1 MPEIIDNVRVG
12 EIIKRLL
19 KEHNMTQDDLA
30 NSLMI
35 SKSAVSQN
43 LNGKSTFDIQNLIN
57 IAKIFNVSLDYL
69 LDQTSNHDENI
80 ISEYERLTRKG
91 LETLEK
97 IPLDSLNLSK
107 PDIYNKVFV
116 QYVMQYKKND
126 MLNYLLEKKIL
137 LIDNTH
143 HHALKVYIELIM
155 YLLKLNH
162 KDTFDYIKRYTELN
176 NTFQIEEATLE
187 ETFWMELNQPKH
199 DHLIRNLLYANST
212 KTHVVLRW
220 FRYQTTQKLISLNT
234 WVNICAKYKLDVVL
248 SHLCDA
254 TSFLDGFTLII
265 STFTDAK
272 YESGLLQYLKT
283 LNPDFKTY
291 TPVGADEVT
300 LKIIQANYLE
310 AFQIILEKGFYQNI
324 NKLLKYTLQEDFE
337 AGFDLLIAKQNN
349 KLSLK
354 KAGLLCVQN
363 NSLSYLEKIIHL
375 LSQDEKEYL
384 IAKANTKDLHIL
396 LFLFTNGARFNT
408 RYYNHTTLDK
418 ANALIDHFTQK
429 GNL

>member
-126 MLNYLLEKKIL
+126 MLNYLLEKKI
-137 LIDNTH
+137 
-143 HHALKVYIELIM
+143 
-155 YLLKLNH
+155 
-162 KDTFDYIKRYTELN
+162 
-176 NTFQIEEATLE
+176 
-187 ETFWMELNQPKH
+187 
-199 DHLIRNLLYANST
+199 
-212 KTHVVLRW
+212 
-220 FRYQTTQKLISLNT
+220 
-234 WVNICAKYKLDVVL
+234 
-248 SHLCDA
+248 
-254 TSFLDGFTLII
+254 
-265 STFTDAK
+265 
-272 YESGLLQYLKT
+272 
-283 LNPDFKTY
+283 
-291 TPVGADEVT
+291 
-300 LKIIQANYLE
+300 
-310 AFQIILEKGFYQNI
+310 
-324 NKLLKYTLQEDFE
+324 
-337 AGFDLLIAKQNN
+337 
-349 KLSLK
+349 
-354 KAGLLCVQN
+354 
-363 NSLSYLEKIIHL
+363 
-375 LSQDEKEYL
+375 
-384 IAKANTKDLHIL
+384 
-396 LFLFTNGARFNT
+396 
-408 RYYNHTTLDK
+408 
-418 ANALIDHFTQK
+418 
-429 GNL
+429 